1 MGHPSVPAGTPRG
14 SSAVAAARFEA
25 YTKNKK
31 SCETLTLLTVL
42 IRVVDQPSFFADP
55 NPTIFSHCVSGS
67 SCFLNADPDPALKTE

>member
-42 IRVVDQPSFFADP
+42 IRVVECGSGCGRICL
-55 NPTIFSHCVSGS
+55 IF
-67 SCFLNADPDPALKTE
+67 PDPYPGSELIFLLKF